1 MSGRIKFF
9 RDREQANETRQF
21 LNIRGIKNYTRE
33 RTPTTV
39 MPGEEPYGY
48 DLLVLR
54 DEDMEEA
61 RQLLDYEYGH
71 DWGEPPK

>member
-1 MSGRIKFF
+1 M
-9 RDREQANETRQF
+9 
-21 LNIRGIKNYTRE
+21 RGIKSYTRE

-54 DEDMEEA
+54 DEDVEEA

>member
-21 LNIRGIKNYTRE
+21 LNTHGIKSYTRE
-33 RTPTTV
+33 RTPSTV
-39 MPGEEPYGY
+39 MPGEEPFGF

-54 DEDMEEA
+54 EEDVEEA
-61 RQLLDYEYGH
+61 HQLLDYEYGH